1 MPGLRRRVKN
11 LAEKVSARL
20 VTALGDTSSDTPDSR
35 SAPKRQVYEEWL
47 AEQEAAKRP
56 APPPEKP

>member
-1 MPGLRRRVKN
+1 MPGLRRRVKD

-35 SAPKRQVYEEWL
+35 SAPKRRVYDDWL
-47 AEQEAAKRP
+47 AEQEAAAGP
-56 APPPEKP
+56 PPPEKK

>member
-1 MPGLRRRVKN
+1 MPGLRRRVKD

-35 SAPKRQVYEEWL
+35 SAPKRQVYDEWL
-47 AEQEAAKRP
+47 AEQDVAKMRP
-56 APPPEKP
+56 PPPEKP

>member
-1 MPGLRRRVKN
+1 MPGLRRRVKD
-11 LAEKVSARL
+11 LAEKVGRHL

-35 SAPKRQVYEEWL
+35 HAPKRQVYDEWL

-56 APPPEKP
+56 TPPEKP

>member
-1 MPGLRRRVKN
+1 MPGLRRRVKD

-35 SAPKRQVYEEWL
+35 SAPKRQVYDEWL
-47 AEQEAAKRP
+47 AQQEAAKRT
-56 APPPEKP
+56 PPPEKP

>member
-11 LAEKVSARL
+11 HAEKVSARL

-35 SAPKRQVYEEWL
+35 SAPKRQVYDEWL
-47 AEQEAAKRP
+47 AEQEAAKRRP
-56 APPPEKP
+56 PPPEKP

>member
-1 MPGLRRRVKN
+1 MPGLRRRVKD

-35 SAPKRQVYEEWL
+35 SAPKRRVYDDWL
-47 AEQEAAKRP
+47 AEQEAAERP
-56 APPPEKP
+56 PPPEKK

>member
-1 MPGLRRRVKN
+1 MPGLRRRVKD
-11 LAEKVSARL
+11 LAEKVGARL

-47 AEQEAAKRP
+47 AEQEAEKRP
-56 APPPEKP
+56 KAPDKP